1 MSDFTLS
8 IDCGGSYIKSC
19 ILDST
24 GTMHATPKR
33 IETPYPLSIEKFLA
47 TIEEIATSLPA
58 AARATI
64 GLPGMIRNGVVIAT
78 PHYINEAGPH
88 TRLDPLLK
96 DQWWGFDAQAAL
108 TERLGIPTKVLNDAE
123 VHAAGVI
130 TGSGLEIVMTL
141 GTGLGFAVF
150 HGGKLSPHFELSHAT
165 VRRNTTYDTWI
176 GERER
181 KRMGNTF
188 WSRRV
193 RLMVSELRP
202 VFLWD
207 RLYIGGGNSHSILA
221 RDLALMGDDIIIV
234 PNSAGVAGGV
244 RAWTL

>member
-19 ILDST
+19 VLDSA
-24 GTMHATPKR
+24 GTMHATPNR
-33 IETPYPLSIEKFLA
+33 IETPYPLSIERFLA
-47 TIEEIATSLPA
+47 TIEEIAASLPS

-88 TRLDPLLK
+88 SKLDPQLK
-96 DQWWGFDAQAAL
+96 DQWWGFDVQAAV

-165 VRRNTTYDTWI
+165 LRRNTTYDTWI

-193 RLMVSELRP
+193 RLMVLELRP
-202 VFLWD
+202 VFMWD
-207 RLYIGGGNSHSILA
+207 RLYIGGGNSHSIAA

>member
-1 MSDFTLS
+1 MSQFTLS

-19 ILDST
+19 VLDAE
-24 GTMHATPKR
+24 GTMHAAPSR
-33 IETPYPLSIEKFLA
+33 VETPYPLSTDRFLE
-47 TIEEIATSLPA
+47 TLSNIASSLPNA
-58 AARATI
+58 YRATV
-64 GLPGMIRNGVVIAT
+64 GLPGMIRNGVVVAT

-88 TRLDPLLK
+88 TRQSQELK
-96 DQWWGFDAQAAL
+96 DQWWGFDAQAAIAR
-108 TERLGIPTKVLNDAE
+108 TLGIPTRVFNDAE

-130 TGSGLEIVMTL
+130 TGSGLEVVMTL
-141 GTGLGFAVF
+141 GTGLGFSVF

-181 KRMGNTF
+181 RRMGNTF

-193 RLMVSELRP
+193 RLMVEELRP

-207 RLYIGGGNSHSILA
+207 RLYIGGGNSHSIQQ
-221 RDLALMGDDIIIV
+221 RDLALMGDDIVIV

-244 RAWTL
+244 RAWNM